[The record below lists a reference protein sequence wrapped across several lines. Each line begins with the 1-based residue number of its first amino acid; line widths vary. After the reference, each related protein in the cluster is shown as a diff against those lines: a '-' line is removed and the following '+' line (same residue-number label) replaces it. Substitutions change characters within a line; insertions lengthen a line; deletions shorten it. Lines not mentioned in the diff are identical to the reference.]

1 MHVSKQSV
9 INHILLVSLRERER
23 EGVVADN
30 MLTADSSTWK
40 KICLLTTVRLQ
51 AYTLVM
57 LFGVWKAWIYVP
69 AVCLGGGYV

>member
-9 INHILLVSLRERER
+9 INHTILVSQRERER
-23 EGVVADN
+23 VVADN

-40 KICLLTTVRLQ
+40 KICLLTTVWLQ

-57 LFGVWKAWIYVP
+57 LFGVWKVWIYVP

>member
-1 MHVSKQSV
+1 M
-9 INHILLVSLRERER
+9 
-23 EGVVADN
+23 ADN

-40 KICLLTTVRLQ
+40 KICLLTTVQLQ